1 VKRLLFT
8 CFALLTFF
16 GLSAQEN
23 LVLNPDFEL
32 TTKEKSGIY
41 EISADKNPVRYWYGT
56 GKSEAYLFRAPKE
69 YVAMA
74 SSGQNAIG
82 LILGRSGFR
91 SETSYLT
98 GRLKDPLRK
107 GQTYC
112 ICYDMLLHRTSRLAA
127 SEVGVILHHD
137 PKLLS
142 AIADPSSINATLYA
156 NKGQPVTNTKW
167 QRYCGYYLAS
177 GGEKYL
183 SFGKFGETSPVKVDE
198 WGKPAFPLNDDYQK
212 LAFYQLDSISVR
224 AIENES
230 QCSCAERLP
239 EIPDTSA
246 EFPPYLFALDASG
259 SMTRKG
265 LFDSLRVSLVGFV
278 DQLPDGSPVSFST
291 FANSTSQIFAGRKE
305 SNTSRL
311 VNDKL
316 LSSDVGGSTN
326 ALLGLEAAYESWPA
340 EEPDSARLV
349 FISDGEFR
357 VTEKMIDLVKD
368 QYDRYG
374 RKIILIQ
381 IGSEATGL
389 LQLRSYLQAYIHITP
404 PEINQVISSLLLENG
419 QSIGTRSCQCLEKYP
434 PISNFHFII
443 DYSYSMVEENAASI
457 RAFRYL
463 FDNVPDSALISLTLF
478 NNNSIPLYLGNK
490 ANTSVDAML
499 KMLAEEEVYGGTVI
513 PAGVNSALRVV
524 RENSHD
530 RFNALILIT
539 DYATAELALLKYL
552 GDSITKAAENAELSL
567 SVVHFFMDDAMQS
580 ATSQFDMITK
590 TFYTVSKKPFEED
603 LFARDLE
610 KCDYRSQPHYSG
622 KRMGAVKVFIQ
633 EVQRD
638 YIQNA
643 SDWE

>member
-1 VKRLLFT
+1 MRLKVT
-8 CFALLTFF
+8 CIMLLAFAS
-16 GLSAQEN
+16 LSAQEN
-23 LVLNPDFEL
+23 MVLNPGFEL
-32 TTKEKSGIY
+32 TTRKKSGIY

-56 GKSEAYLFRAPKE
+56 GKSESYLFRAPKE

-74 SSGQNAIG
+74 SSGENTVG
-82 LILGRSGFR
+82 LILGSSGFR

-98 GRLKDPLRK
+98 GRLKNPLRK

-112 ICYDMLLHRTSRLAA
+112 VCFDMLLHRTSLLAA
-127 SEVGVILHHD
+127 SEVGIILHHD
-137 PKLLS
+137 SKLLS
-142 AIADPSSINATLYA
+142 AITDPSTINATLYA
-156 NKGQPVTNTKW
+156 NNGQPVTNTKW

-183 SFGKFGETSPVKVDE
+183 SFGKFGEANPVKVSE
-198 WGKPAFPLNDDYQK
+198 WGKAAFPFKDDYQK
-212 LAFYQLDSISVR
+212 LAFYQLDSISVS

-230 QCSCAERLP
+230 QCGCAESLP
-239 EIPDTSA
+239 GIRDTSA
-246 EFPPYLFALDASG
+246 QLPPYLFALDASG
-259 SMTRKG
+259 SMAEKG
-265 LFDSLRVSLVGFV
+265 LFDSLRMSLSGFV
-278 DQLPDGSPVSFST
+278 DQLPDKSPVSFST
-291 FANSTSQIFAGRKE
+291 FANSTNQIFAGGKE

-326 ALLGLEAAYESWPA
+326 ALLGLAAAYESWPT

-357 VTEKMIDLVKD
+357 VTQKMIDLVKD

-404 PEINQVISSLLLENG
+404 PEINQVITSLLLESG
-419 QSIGTRSCQCLEKYP
+419 QSIGTRSCQCLEKYA

-443 DYSYSMVEENAASI
+443 DYSYSMVEENAASV

-463 FDNVPDSALISLTLF
+463 FDTVPDSALISLTLF

-499 KMLAEEEVYGGTVI
+499 KMLTEKEVYGGTVI
-513 PAGVNSALRVV
+513 PAGVNSALKVA
-524 RENSHD
+524 RENSYD

-539 DYATAELALLKYL
+539 DQATAELALLKYL
-552 GDSITKAAENAELSL
+552 GDSITTAAENAELSL
-567 SVVHFFMDDAMQS
+567 SVVHFYMDDAMQT

-590 TFYTVSKKPFEED
+590 TFYTVSKKQFEED

-633 EVQRD
+633 EVQRE
-638 YIQNA
+638 YIQDA